1 MALAAGENTNPVGA
15 SLLAMVVNDNAGW
28 QVPRGALGFI
38 ASKLAP
44 TEIGPRISPYM
55 GYYTHLT
62 GPLSPNLRLAWHT
75 VKQLVH

>member
-1 MALAAGENTNPVGA
+1 MAAAGENTNPVGA
-15 SLLAMVVNDNAGW
+15 SLLAMVVNDNARR
-28 QVPRGALGFI
+28 VPRGALGFI

-44 TEIGPRISPYM
+44 TSSPHM

-62 GPLSPNLRLAWHT
+62 GPFSPNLRLAWHT

>member
-1 MALAAGENTNPVGA
+1 
-15 SLLAMVVNDNAGW
+15 MVVNANAGW

-38 ASKLAP
+38 ASRLAP
-44 TEIGPRISPYM
+44 ASPHM

-62 GPLSPNLRLAWHT
+62 GPFSPNLRLAWHT